1 MNRILKMLLPGLL
14 LAICV
19 PAAAQS
25 RYGAVGGLTFANA
38 AGSGEKAAV
47 LYHAGLTYQYKF
59 ALGFAIQPSILYQAK
74 GVGRTRTVE
83 NPVRVGSVEI
93 PVSLQWGP
101 DLLLFRPY
109 VEVVPYFG
117 VNVLHENTT
126 MTSVAGGMGL
136 GGGVEIWHFQIS
148 ARYNWD
154 FAKVS
159 LNEGVGPFRCASL
172 SLAVLF

>member
-1 MNRILKMLLPGLL
+1 MSKILKILIPCLL
-14 LAICV
+14 LALCV
-19 PAAAQS
+19 PVNAQS

-117 VNVLHENTT
+117 VNVLHENTR
-126 MTSVAGGMGL
+126 MTSVSGGVGL
-136 GGGVEIWHFQIS
+136 GGGLEIWHFQLS

-159 LNEGVGPFRCASL
+159 LNEGVGPFRCTTL

>member
-1 MNRILKMLLPGLL
+1 MYRTIKILLSGILLVLGT
-14 LAICV
+14 ASY
-19 PAAAQS
+19 AQS

-117 VNVLHENTT
+117 VNVLHENTR

-136 GGGVEIWHFQIS
+136 GGGVEIWHFQLS

-159 LNEGVGPFRCASL
+159 LNEGVGPFRCTTL